1 MQLQVAAFSVR
12 TTLAYLIHHG
22 VPQAPLFEIVGLSRE
37 QLDEPDRMVDVSIIE
52 AVYDYGAQC
61 LDCDDIGFRVGQWGD
76 SGRWGILGHI
86 VDSAATIAQAL
97 EYQKRYQSLVGN
109 VSRSEF
115 QLENGKGQLKW
126 LPHYQCSRHITEEV
140 VASWV
145 AFAKKALAV
154 KLSPWSIHFTHEQVA
169 DKAKFEAFF
178 ECPVYFSSTFTG
190 IEFDAS
196 ILRLPLMG
204 HSPDLLKVLTGYADL
219 IVHKKQKSAANEVV
233 TQFVIDSL
241 QHKVPTL
248 QDAAD
253 HLGVSAR
260 NLQRKF
266 KQQNTNFK
274 TIVDDIRKEYAFT
287 YLLQTH
293 YKITYIAQILGFS
306 EQSVFQRAFKRW
318 TGMTPGEYR
327 THHGVRD
334 GINEN

>member
-52 AVYDYGAQC
+52 AVYDYGAQS
-61 LDCDDIGFRVGQWGD
+61 LDCNDIGFRVGQWGD
-76 SGRWGILGHI
+76 SGRWGVLGHI

-115 QLENGKGQLKW
+115 YLENQKGVLKW

-140 VASWV
+140 VTSWV
-145 AFAKKALAV
+145 SFAKKALAL
-154 KLSPWSIHFTHEQVA
+154 KLSPWSIHFTHEQAV
-169 DKAKFEAFF
+169 DKARFEAYF
-178 ECPVYFSSTFTG
+178 ECPVYFSSSFTG

-196 ILRLPLMG
+196 ILHLPLMG

-219 IVHKKQKSAANEVV
+219 IVHKKQKNAASEVV

-266 KQQNTNFK
+266 KQQGTNFK

-327 THHGVRD
+327 IHHGVRD
-334 GINEN
+334 VNLD